1 MLIKKT
7 GRRTVRP
14 TRTAIYKAEG
24 VHHDAQSVD
33 GQPHHYLYLVGG
45 VIVGATPG
53 GTGVAP
59 ISCRFRPVQFATG
72 AILRIPDKSTQLTVF
87 GRCRRSG
94 VEST

>member
-33 GQPHHYLYLVGG
+33 GQPHHYLDLVGG
-45 VIVGATPG
+45 VIVGSTPG
-53 GTGVAP
+53 GAAVVPSTCRVSP
-59 ISCRFRPVQFATG
+59 IQYATD
-72 AILRIPDKSTQLTVF
+72 AILRIPDKSAHLTVL